1 MRAAWIYGP
10 PGVGKS
16 TAAWQLFEAC
26 DGVDLRSAY
35 VDIDQLGMCRLGTSS
50 DVTAD
55 ALKAANLSGV
65 LRNFARA
72 GAGLAVISG
81 VLDPRHFDLYES
93 QLSGLE
99 VSYCRLAAHDDEV
112 RRRWRERGGHD
123 EENLVSAVEMAR
135 LLDSVDLG
143 HPVIHTD
150 HRPPDEVARLV
161 AEMVAPP
168 RGHHGEIAE
177 WRLLDAPPP
186 AAAPRGTV
194 TLVCGAP
201 AVGKST
207 VAWGLFM
214 RELARGVFAA
224 FADLDQ
230 LGFLRPLPADEG
242 VRDAVTAANAASL
255 WETFGVAGA
264 AHLILNGNV
273 TSRYFVDRFRRQCH
287 DIDLRTVRLSADAP
301 SLRAR
306 VFERGKGEGPA
317 LAGDRL
323 KHQPRHVLEQAA
335 AESHATE
342 QELAG
347 TAFSDLIIDTS
358 NRSVDAV
365 VSELAAG

>member
-242 VRDAVTAANAASL
+242 VRDAVTAANARFHVGDVWGCRCCAPDPQRQRDFPVLRGSVSQAVSRHRPANRPAQRRRAVVASA
-255 WETFGVAGA
+255 GV
-264 AHLILNGNV
+264 
-273 TSRYFVDRFRRQCH
+273 
-287 DIDLRTVRLSADAP
+287 
-301 SLRAR
+301 RAR
-306 VFERGKGEGPA
+306 EGRGPSFG
-317 LAGDRL
+317 R
-323 KHQPRHVLEQAA
+323 
-335 AESHATE
+335 
-342 QELAG
+342 
-347 TAFSDLIIDTS
+347 
-358 NRSVDAV
+358 
-365 VSELAAG
+365 